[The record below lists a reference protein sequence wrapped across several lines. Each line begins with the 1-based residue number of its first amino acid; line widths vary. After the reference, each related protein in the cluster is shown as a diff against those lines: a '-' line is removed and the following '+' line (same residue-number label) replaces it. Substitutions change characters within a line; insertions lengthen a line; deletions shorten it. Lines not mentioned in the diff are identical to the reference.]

1 VKWTFHERRKHPV
14 KQLYLDDRDV
24 REVWQEFKR
33 VWWEKAEGDSLQLL
47 KETLER
53 FTEDELVRQIGA
65 GWYAHSPGRS
75 GYRCGKRP
83 RRVVTSKGTLG
94 VEIPKV
100 RKGGFVPS
108 VLRRYEQYREDVEA
122 LVREM
127 FLSGVSTRQ
136 IGPIVWRLTG
146 STMSASTVSRM
157 VRALDAKVAE
167 YKSEPVC
174 DDYVY
179 LLLDGV
185 SQRVRGSVGRKRRMV
200 LSAIGIRADG
210 TKEFISYLQVNR
222 ESASTWE
229 AFLRDLFERGF
240 KGRRLKLIVSDGSP
254 GLARAIEMIYP
265 WVAHQLCWVHKTWNV
280 LNKVRRADQ
289 ERVKAG
295 LVRIYTASTR
305 KQAVEAYLKW
315 ARKWRGKYPRA
326 VRSVERHIEELLSL
340 FLCPAHH
347 RRYIRSVNL
356 IERSFRE
363 VRKRT
368 RPMSVFTNP
377 ASCDRIIFGVI
388 SKLNMQWRVHPLREF
403 ANNS

>member
-1 VKWTFHERRKHPV
+1 
-14 KQLYLDDRDV
+14 
-24 REVWQEFKR
+24 
-33 VWWEKAEGDSLQLL
+33 
-47 KETLER
+47 
-53 FTEDELVRQIGA
+53 
-65 GWYAHSPGRS
+65 
-75 GYRCGKRP
+75 
-83 RRVVTSKGTLG
+83 VVTSKGTLE

-108 VLRRYEQYREDVEA
+108 VLRRYEQYREDVEG

-146 STMSASTVSRM
+146 SDMSASTVSRI
-157 VRALDAKVAE
+157 VKALDSKVAE
-167 YKSEPVC
+167 YKSQPVA
-174 DDYVY
+174 DEYVY

-229 AFLRDLFERGF
+229 AFLRDLFDRGLRG
-240 KGRRLKLIVSDGSP
+240 KRLKLIVSDGSP
-254 GLARAIEMIYP
+254 GLRRALEIVYP
-265 WVAHQLCWVHKTWNV
+265 WVAHQLCWVHKSWNV
-280 LNKVRRADQ
+280 VNKVRKADQ
-289 ERVKAG
+289 ARVKAG
-295 LVRIYTASTR
+295 LVKIYTASTR
-305 KQAVEAYLKW
+305 KRAMEAYWRW
-315 ARKWRGKYPRA
+315 ARQWRDKYPRA
-326 VRSVERHIEELLSL
+326 VKSVERHLEELLNM
-340 FLCPAHH
+340 FLCPAPH

-368 RPMSVFTNP
+368 RLISVFTNP
-377 ASCDRIIFGVI
+377 ASCDRIIFGII
-388 SKLNMQWRVHPLREF
+388 SKLNMQWRRRPLQEF

>member
-1 VKWTFHERRKHPV
+1 M

-24 REVWQEFKR
+24 REVWQEFKQL
-33 VWWEKAEGDSLQLL
+33 WWEKVEGDSLQLL
-47 KETLER
+47 KATLER

-65 GWYAHSPGRS
+65 GWYVHNPGRR

-83 RRVVTSKGTLG
+83 RSVVTSKGTLEL
-94 VEIPKV
+94 EIPKV

-108 VLRRYEQYREDVEA
+108 VLKRFERYREDVEA

-136 IGPIVWRLTG
+136 IGPIVWRLT
-146 STMSASTVSRM
+146 SSSMSASTVSRI

-167 YKSEPVC
+167 YKSQPVG
-174 DDYVY
+174 DEYVY

-185 SQRVRGSVGRKRRMV
+185 SQGVRGSVGRNRRMV

-210 TKEFISYLQVNR
+210 TKEFISYLQVKR

-229 AFLRDLFERGF
+229 AFLRDLFDRGL
-240 KGRRLKLIVSDGSP
+240 KGRCLKLIVSDGST
-254 GLARAIEMIYP
+254 GLARAIEMVYP
-265 WVAHQLCWVHKTWNV
+265 WVAHQLCWVHKSWNV
-280 LNKVRRADQ
+280 MNKVRKADH

-295 LVRIYTASTR
+295 LVKIYTASTR
-305 KQAVEAYLKW
+305 KKAVEAYLRW

-326 VRSVERHIEELLSL
+326 VRSVERHIEELLNI
-340 FLCPAHH
+340 FLCPAKH
-347 RRYIRSVNL
+347 RRYIRSTNL

-388 SKLNMQWRVHPLREF
+388 SKLNMQWRRNPLKEF
-403 ANNS
+403 ANKS

>member
-1 VKWTFHERRKHPV
+1 M
-14 KQLYLDDRDV
+14 KQLYLDDRDI

-33 VWWEKAEGDSLQLL
+33 LWWEKVEGDSLRVL
-47 KETLER
+47 KATLER

-65 GWYAHSPGRS
+65 GWYVHSSGRR
-75 GYRCGKRP
+75 GYRCGTRP
-83 RRVVTSKGTLG
+83 RRVVTSKGTL
-94 VEIPKV
+94 ELRIPKV
-100 RKGGFVPS
+100 RNGGFVPS

-146 STMSASTVSRM
+146 SDMSASTVSRI
-157 VRALDAKVAE
+157 VKALDAKVAE
-167 YKSEPVC
+167 YKRQPVG
-174 DDYVY
+174 DEYVY

-200 LSAIGIRADG
+200 LSAIGIKADG
-210 TKEFISYLQVNR
+210 TKEFISYLQVKR

-229 AFLRDLFERGF
+229 AFLRDLLERGL
-240 KGRRLKLIVSDGSP
+240 KGRHLKLIVSDGSP
-254 GLARAIEMIYP
+254 GLARAIEMVYP
-265 WVAHQLCWVHKTWNV
+265 WVAQQLCWVHKTWNV
-280 LNKVRRADQ
+280 LGKVRRADQ

-295 LVRIYTASTR
+295 LVKIYTASTR
-305 KQAVEAYLKW
+305 KAAVEAYLRW
-315 ARKWRGKYPRA
+315 ARKWRGRYPRA
-326 VRSVERHIEELLSL
+326 VRSVERHIEELLNL
-340 FLCPAHH
+340 FLCPAEH

-368 RPMSVFTNP
+368 RPISVFTNP
-377 ASCDRIIFGVI
+377 ASCDRIIYGVI
-388 SKLNMQWRVHPLREF
+388 SKLNMQWRRSPLQEF

>member
-1 VKWTFHERRKHPV
+1 M

-24 REVWQEFKR
+24 REVWQEFKQL
-33 VWWEKAEGDSLQLL
+33 WWEKVEGDSLQLL
-47 KETLER
+47 KATLER

-65 GWYAHSPGRS
+65 GWYVHSPDRR

-83 RRVVTSKGTLG
+83 RQVVTSRGTLDI
-94 VEIPKV
+94 EIPKV

-108 VLRRYEQYREDVEA
+108 VLKRFERYREDVEV

-146 STMSASTVSRM
+146 SSMSASTVSRI
-157 VRALDAKVAE
+157 VRQLDSKVAE
-167 YKSEPVC
+167 YKSQPVA
-174 DDYVY
+174 DEYVY

-200 LSAIGIRADG
+200 LSAIGIKADG
-210 TKEFISYLQVNR
+210 TKEFISYLQVKR

-229 AFLRDLFERGF
+229 AFLRDLSDRGL
-240 KGRRLKLIVSDGSP
+240 KGRGLKLIVSDGSP

-265 WVAHQLCWVHKTWNV
+265 WVAHQLCWVHKSWNV
-280 LNKVRRADQ
+280 MNKVRKADQ

-295 LVRIYTASTR
+295 LVKIYTASTR
-305 KQAVEAYLKW
+305 KKAVEAYLKW

-326 VRSVERHIEELLSL
+326 VRSVERHIEELLNI
-340 FLCPAHH
+340 FLCPAEH
-347 RRYIRSVNL
+347 RRYIRSTNL

-388 SKLNMQWRVHPLREF
+388 SKLNMQWRRNPLKEF
-403 ANNS
+403 ANKS

>member
-1 VKWTFHERRKHPV
+1 V

-24 REVWQEFKR
+24 REVWQEFKQL
-33 VWWEKAEGDSLQLL
+33 WWEKVEGDSLQLL
-47 KETLER
+47 KATLER

-65 GWYAHSPGRS
+65 GWYVHNPGRR

-83 RRVVTSKGTLG
+83 RSVVTSKGTLEL
-94 VEIPKV
+94 EIPKV

-108 VLRRYEQYREDVEA
+108 VLKRFERYREDVEA

-136 IGPIVWRLTG
+136 IGPIVWRLT
-146 STMSASTVSRM
+146 SSSMSASTVSRI

-167 YKSEPVC
+167 YKSQPVG
-174 DDYVY
+174 DEYVY

-185 SQRVRGSVGRKRRMV
+185 SQGVRGSVGRNRRMV

-210 TKEFISYLQVNR
+210 TKEFISYLQVKR

-229 AFLRDLFERGF
+229 AFLRDLFDRGL
-240 KGRRLKLIVSDGSP
+240 KGRCLKLIVSDGST
-254 GLARAIEMIYP
+254 GLARAIEMVYP
-265 WVAHQLCWVHKTWNV
+265 WVAHQLCWVHKSWNV
-280 LNKVRRADQ
+280 MNKVRKADH

-295 LVRIYTASTR
+295 LVKIYTASTR
-305 KQAVEAYLKW
+305 KKAVEAYLRW

-326 VRSVERHIEELLSL
+326 VRSVERHIEELLNI
-340 FLCPAHH
+340 FLCPAKH
-347 RRYIRSVNL
+347 RRYIRSTNL

-388 SKLNMQWRVHPLREF
+388 SKLNMQWRRNPLKEF
-403 ANNS
+403 ANKS

>member
-1 VKWTFHERRKHPV
+1 V

-24 REVWQEFKR
+24 REVWQEFKQL
-33 VWWEKAEGDSLQLL
+33 WWEKVEGDSLELL
-47 KETLER
+47 KATLER

-65 GWYAHSPGRS
+65 GWYVHSPGRR
-75 GYRCGKRP
+75 GHRCGKRS
-83 RRVVTSKGTLG
+83 RSVVTSKGTL
-94 VEIPKV
+94 ELKIPKV

-108 VLRRYEQYREDVEA
+108 VLKRFERYREDVEA

-146 STMSASTVSRM
+146 SSMSASTVSRI
-157 VRALDAKVAE
+157 VRALDSKVAE
-167 YKSEPVC
+167 YKSQPVA
-174 DDYVY
+174 DEYVY

-200 LSAIGIRADG
+200 LSAIGIKADG
-210 TKEFISYLQVNR
+210 TKEFISYLQVKR

-229 AFLRDLFERGF
+229 AFLRDLQDRGL
-240 KGRRLKLIVSDGSP
+240 KGRCLKLIVSDGSP
-254 GLARAIEMIYP
+254 GLARAIEMVYP
-265 WVAHQLCWVHKTWNV
+265 WVAHQLCWVHKSWNV
-280 LNKVRRADQ
+280 MNKVRKADHD
-289 ERVKAG
+289 RVKAG
-295 LVRIYTASTR
+295 LVRIYTAPTR
-305 KQAVEAYLKW
+305 KKAVEAYLRW

-326 VRSVERHIEELLSL
+326 VRSVERHIEELLNI
-340 FLCPAHH
+340 FLCPAEH
-347 RRYIRSVNL
+347 RRYIRSTNL

-388 SKLNMQWRVHPLREF
+388 SKLNMHWRRNPLKEF
-403 ANNS
+403 ANKS

>member
-1 VKWTFHERRKHPV
+1 M

-24 REVWQEFKR
+24 REVWQEFKQ
-33 VWWEKAEGDSLQLL
+33 VWWERAEADSLRLL

-53 FTEDELVRQIGA
+53 FTEEELVRQIGA
-65 GWYAHSPGRS
+65 GWYRHDQCRRGYRS
-75 GYRCGKRP
+75 GFRP
-83 RRVVTSKGTLG
+83 RRVVTSRGTLE

-108 VLRRYEQYREDVEA
+108 VLRRYEQYRPDVEA

-136 IGPIVWRLTG
+136 IGPLVWRLTD
-146 STMSASTVSRM
+146 SDMSASTVSRI
-157 VRALDAKVAE
+157 VKQLDSAVAE
-167 YKSEPVC
+167 YKSRPL
-174 DDYVY
+174 DDKYVY

-185 SQRVRGSVGRKRRMV
+185 SHKVKSSLGRKRRMV

-210 TKEFISYLQVNR
+210 TKEFISYMQVKR

-229 AFLRDLFERGF
+229 AFLRDLYDRGF
-240 KGRRLKLIVSDGSP
+240 KGRRLKLIVSDGFP
-254 GLARAIEMIYP
+254 GLGRALEMVYP

-280 LNKVRRADQ
+280 MNKVRRCDQ
-289 ERVKAG
+289 ARVKAG

-305 KQAVEAYLKW
+305 KAAVEAYMRW
-315 ARKWRGKYPRA
+315 TGKWRGKYPRA
-326 VRSVERHIEELLSL
+326 VRSVERHIEDLLSM
-340 FLCPAHH
+340 FSCPRKH
-347 RRYIRSVNL
+347 RRYIRSTNL

-368 RPMSVFTNP
+368 RPISVFTN
-377 ASCDRIIFGVI
+377 ADSCDRIIFGII
-388 SKLNMQWRVHPLREF
+388 SKLNMQWGRNPLKEF
-403 ANNS
+403 ANKS

>member
-1 VKWTFHERRKHPV
+1 
-14 KQLYLDDRDV
+14 L
-24 REVWQEFKR
+24 
-33 VWWEKAEGDSLQLL
+33 
-47 KETLER
+47 
-53 FTEDELVRQIGA
+53 
-65 GWYAHSPGRS
+65 
-75 GYRCGKRP
+75 
-83 RRVVTSKGTLG
+83 
-94 VEIPKV
+94 EIPKV

-108 VLRRYEQYREDVEA
+108 VLKRFERYREDVEA

-136 IGPIVWRLTG
+136 IGPIVWRLT
-146 STMSASTVSRM
+146 SSSMSASTVSRI

-167 YKSEPVC
+167 YKSQPVG
-174 DDYVY
+174 DEYVY

-185 SQRVRGSVGRKRRMV
+185 SQGVRGSVGRNRRMV

-210 TKEFISYLQVNR
+210 TKEFISYLQVKR

-229 AFLRDLFERGF
+229 AFLRDLFDRGL
-240 KGRRLKLIVSDGSP
+240 KGRCLKLIVSDGST
-254 GLARAIEMIYP
+254 GLARAIEMVYP
-265 WVAHQLCWVHKTWNV
+265 WVAHQLCWVHKSWNV
-280 LNKVRRADQ
+280 MNKVRKADH

-295 LVRIYTASTR
+295 LVKIYTASTR
-305 KQAVEAYLKW
+305 KKAVEAYLRW

-326 VRSVERHIEELLSL
+326 VRSVERHIEELLNI
-340 FLCPAHH
+340 FLCPAKH
-347 RRYIRSVNL
+347 RRYIRSTNL

-388 SKLNMQWRVHPLREF
+388 SKLNMQWRRNPLKEF
-403 ANNS
+403 ANKS

>member
-1 VKWTFHERRKHPV
+1 
-14 KQLYLDDRDV
+14 LDDRDV
-24 REVWQEFKR
+24 REVWQEFKQM
-33 VWWEKAEGDSLQLL
+33 WWEKAEGDSLQLL
-47 KETLER
+47 KATLER

-65 GWYAHSPGRS
+65 GWYVHNPGRR

-83 RRVVTSKGTLG
+83 RSVVTSKGTLEL
-94 VEIPKV
+94 EIPKV

-108 VLRRYEQYREDVEA
+108 VLKRFERYREDVEA

-146 STMSASTVSRM
+146 SPMSASTVSRI

-167 YKSEPVC
+167 YKGQPVG

-185 SQRVRGSVGRKRRMV
+185 SQGVRGSVGLNRRMV

-210 TKEFISYLQVNR
+210 KKEFISYLQVKR

-229 AFLRDLFERGF
+229 AFLRDLHDRGL

-254 GLARAIEMIYP
+254 GLARAIDMVYP
-265 WVAHQLCWVHKTWNV
+265 WVAHQLCWVHKSWNV
-280 LNKVRRADQ
+280 MNKVRRADH

-295 LVRIYTASTR
+295 LVKIYTASTR
-305 KQAVEAYLKW
+305 KKAVEAYLRW

-326 VRSVERHIEELLSL
+326 VRSVERHIEELLNI
-340 FLCPAHH
+340 FLCPPQH
-347 RRYIRSVNL
+347 RRYIRSTNL

-388 SKLNMQWRVHPLREF
+388 SKLNMQWRRNPLKEF
-403 ANNS
+403 ANKS

>member
-1 VKWTFHERRKHPV
+1 MKE
-14 KQLYLDDRDV
+14 LYLDDRDV

-33 VWWEKAEGDSLQLL
+33 LWWEKAEGDSLRLL

-65 GWYAHSPGRS
+65 GWYDHSPGRR

-83 RRVVTSKGTLG
+83 RRVVTSKGTLTLQ
-94 VEIPKV
+94 IPKV

-108 VLRRYEQYREDVEA
+108 VLRRYEHYREDVDA

-146 STMSASTVSRM
+146 SGMSASTVSRM

-167 YKSEPVC
+167 YKSQPVG

-179 LLLDGV
+179 VLLDGV

-200 LSAIGIRADG
+200 LSAIGIKADG
-210 TKEFISYLQVNR
+210 TKEFISYLQVKR

-229 AFLRDLFERGF
+229 AFLRDLLERGL
-240 KGRRLKLIVSDGSP
+240 KGRHLKLIVSDGSP
-254 GLARAIEMIYP
+254 GLARAIEMVYP
-265 WVAHQLCWVHKTWNV
+265 WVAHQLCWVHKSWNV
-280 LNKVRRADQ
+280 INKVRKADQ

-305 KQAVEAYLKW
+305 KAAVEAYLRW
-315 ARKWRGKYPRA
+315 ARQWRGKYPRA
-326 VRSVERHIEELLSL
+326 VRSVERHIEELLNL
-340 FLCPAHH
+340 FLCPAEH

-368 RPMSVFTNP
+368 RPISVFTNP

-388 SKLNMQWRVHPLREF
+388 SKLNMQWRRSPLHEF

>member
-1 VKWTFHERRKHPV
+1 M
-14 KQLYLDDRDV
+14 KQLYLYDRDV

-33 VWWEKAEGDSLQLL
+33 VWWEKVEGDSLRLL

-65 GWYAHSPGRS
+65 GWYVHSPGRR
-75 GYRCGKRP
+75 GYRSGSRP
-83 RRVVTSKGTLG
+83 RRVVTSKGTLAI
-94 VEIPKV
+94 EIPKV

-108 VLRRYEQYREDVEA
+108 VLRRYEQYREDVEG

-146 STMSASTVSRM
+146 SDMSASTVSRI
-157 VRALDAKVAE
+157 VRALDSKVAE
-167 YKSEPVC
+167 YKSRPVS
-174 DDYVY
+174 DEYVY

-185 SQRVRGSVGRKRRMV
+185 SQRVRGSVGRKRRIV
-200 LSAIGIRADG
+200 LSAIGIRVDG
-210 TKEFISYLQVNR
+210 TKEFISYLQVKR

-229 AFLRDLFERGF
+229 AFLRDLLERGL
-240 KGRRLKLIVSDGSP
+240 KGRALKLIVSDGSP

-265 WVAHQLCWVHKTWNV
+265 WVAHQLCWVHKSWNV
-280 LNKVRRADQ
+280 INKVRKADQ
-289 ERVKAG
+289 ARVKAG
-295 LVRIYTASTR
+295 LVMIYTASTR
-305 KQAVEAYLKW
+305 KAAVEAYFRW
-315 ARKWRGKYPRA
+315 VRQWRGKYPRA
-326 VRSVERHIEELLSL
+326 VRSVERHIEELLNL
-340 FLCPAHH
+340 FLCPLEH
-347 RRYIRSVNL
+347 RRYVRSVNL

-368 RPMSVFTNP
+368 RPISVFTNP

-388 SKLNMQWRVHPLREF
+388 SKLNMQWRRRPLQEF
-403 ANNS
+403 VNNY